1 MHNIPLYSLLACDK
15 MCKKSQKFKYGL
27 DSASVLKLLT
37 LFRHFCH
44 MLLIILRL
52 INEDNEEGSDE
63 DNEPVEDDE
72 HDGDH
77 AAADSLDHQVD
88 ILPPSLLFLGNA
100 EGFRNISWELEINEY
115 SH

>member
-1 MHNIPLYSLLACDK
+1 
-15 MCKKSQKFKYGL
+15 
-27 DSASVLKLLT
+27 
-37 LFRHFCH
+37 

-52 INEDNEEGSDE
+52 ISEDNEEGNEE
-63 DNEPVEDDE
+63 DKPVEDDE

-88 ILPPSLLFLGNA
+88 ILPPSFLFLGNA
-100 EGFRNISWELEINEY
+100 EICQNIGWELEIDEY